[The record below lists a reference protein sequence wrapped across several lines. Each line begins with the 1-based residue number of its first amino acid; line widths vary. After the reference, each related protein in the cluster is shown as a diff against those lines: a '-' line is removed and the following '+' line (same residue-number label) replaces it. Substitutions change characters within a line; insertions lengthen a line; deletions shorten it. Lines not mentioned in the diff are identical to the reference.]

1 MSKITAEH
9 LQRKA
14 YVYIRQSTPD
24 QLAHNHESRR
34 RQYGLA
40 DRAKQLGWS
49 SVEIIDD
56 DLGRSG
62 GGIARPGFDRLLSA
76 NCDQHVGAVLAIEA
90 SRLARNGRDWHT
102 LIEFCGLVGTV
113 IVDEDG
119 ISDVPSQAQ
128 RTR

>member
-1 MSKITAEH
+1 MTRQSEN
-9 LQRKA
+9 LQRSLFDEEGPR
-14 YVYIRQSTPD
+14 IELQPT
-24 QLAHNHESRR
+24 Q
-34 RQYGLA
+34 
-40 DRAKQLGWS
+40 RAELEAA
-49 SVEIIDD
+49 VEA
-56 DLGRSG
+56 L
-62 GGIARPGFDRLLSA
+62 RLLSA
-76 NCDQHVGAVLAIEA
+76 ICDQHVGAVLAIEA